1 MDIYSLKPY
10 QLQVAKAVLRSI
22 EDGKGLSFSVMIAR
36 QGGKNELSAWLEAVL
51 LGAAVHDGGSAIKAS
66 LTFHPQARISISRLQ
81 ETLRRSR
88 IYFEFQH
95 GNLLAV
101 GRARQLFLS
110 AHPTS
115 NVIGNTASL
124 LLEIDESQDISPDKF
139 NRDFMPMGAT
149 SNATTVHYGTAW
161 DDHSLL
167 EQVKQSNIELQ
178 RTDGIR
184 RHFEFDWKTVARH
197 NPHYKRYVEAERLRL
212 GSDHPLFRSQ
222 YCLVPV
228 TGKGRFIDH
237 NRQALLRG
245 SHHRISAPVAGRTY
259 VAGVDLAG
267 ESEQS
272 DERRLKT
279 NTPFRDST
287 VVTIGELRSTN
298 VGLGSEQSD
307 ERRLKTNAPFRDSTA
322 VTTGELPTMNAGHG
336 STLPSLRVVEH
347 FWWTGLPHS
356 ESFSRLVHI
365 LSEVWGCRRVV
376 VDATG
381 IGAGVAG
388 FLHKSIG
395 PSIVKPFTFTA
406 RSKSDLGFDL
416 LAAIN
421 SGRLRMYKPD
431 GSPEST
437 EFWSQISKARRT
449 VRPNQTINFFVD
461 PSEGHYDFLSSLAL
475 LVKAS
480 EYTPRRASGR
490 LREGYE

>member
-1 MDIYSLKPY
+1 MIDIYSLRPY
-10 QLQVAKAVLRSI
+10 QLQIAKAVLRSVQ
-22 EDGKGLSFSVMIAR
+22 DGKGLTFSVMIAR
-36 QGGKNELSAWLEAVL
+36 QGGKNELSAWIEAVL
-51 LGAAVHDGGSAIKAS
+51 LSAAAHDGGTAIKATP
-66 LTFHPQARISISRLQ
+66 TFHPQARISISRLQ
-81 ETLRRSR
+81 DTLRRSR
-88 IYFEFQH
+88 VYYEFQH
-95 GNLLAV
+95 GNLFAV

-110 AHPTS
+110 SHPTS
-115 NVIGNTASL
+115 NVLGNTASL
-124 LLEIDESQDISPDKF
+124 LLEIDESQDVSPDKF
-139 NRDFMPMGAT
+139 NRDFMPMGAS
-149 SNATTVHYGTAW
+149 SNVTTVHYGTAW
-161 DDHSLL
+161 DDQSLL
-167 EQVKQSNIELQ
+167 EQVKQSNIELE
-178 RTDGIR
+178 RADGIR
-184 RHFEFDWKTVARH
+184 RHFEFDWQAVARS

-212 GSDHPLFRSQ
+212 GSNHPLFRSQ

-228 TGKGRFIDH
+228 TGNGRFIDH

-245 SHHRISAPVAGRTY
+245 SHSRISAPVKGHTY
-259 VAGVDLAG
+259 VAGIDLAG
-267 ESEQS
+267 E
-272 DERRLKT
+272 
-279 NTPFRDST
+279 
-287 VVTIGELRSTN
+287 
-298 VGLGSEQSD
+298 SEQSD
-307 ERRLKTNAPFRDSTA
+307 ERRLKTNAPFRDSTV
-322 VTTGELPTMNAGHG
+322 VTIGELRSTNAGHG

-347 FWWTGLPHS
+347 FWWTGLPHT
-356 ESFSRLVHI
+356 ENFSRLVHI
-365 LSEVWGCRRVV
+365 LAEVWGCRRVV

-461 PSEGHYDFLSSLAL
+461 PSQGHDDFLSSLAL

-480 EYTPRRASGR
+480 EYIPRRASGR
-490 LREGYE
+490 LREGYA

>member
-1 MDIYSLKPY
+1 MIDIYSLRPY
-10 QLQVAKAVLRSI
+10 QLQIAKAILRSVQ
-22 EDGKGLSFSVMIAR
+22 DGKGLSFSVMIAR

-51 LGAAVHDGGSAIKAS
+51 LSAAAHDGGSAIKATP
-66 LTFHPQARISISRLQ
+66 TFHPQARISISRLQ
-81 ETLRRSR
+81 DTLRRSR
-88 IYFEFQH
+88 IYYEFQH
-95 GNLLAV
+95 GNLFAV

-110 AHPTS
+110 SHPTS
-115 NVIGNTASL
+115 NVLGNTASL
-124 LLEIDESQDISPDKF
+124 LLEIDESQDVSPDKF
-139 NRDFMPMGAT
+139 NRDFMPMGAS
-149 SNATTVHYGTAW
+149 SNTTTVHYGTAW

-167 EQVKQSNIELQ
+167 EQVKQSNIELE
-178 RTDGIR
+178 RADGIR
-184 RHFEFDWKTVARH
+184 RHFEFDWKAVARY

-245 SHHRISAPVAGRTY
+245 SHHRISAPVAGQTY

-272 DERRLKT
+272 DNLQFKA
-279 NTPFRDST
+279 NAPFKDST

-298 VGLGSEQSD
+298 G
-307 ERRLKTNAPFRDSTA
+307 
-322 VTTGELPTMNAGHG
+322 GHG
-336 STLPSLRVVEH
+336 SPLPSVRVVEH
-347 FWWTGLPHS
+347 FWWTGLPQT
-356 ESFSRLVHI
+356 ENFSRLLHI

-381 IGAGVAG
+381 IGAGVAD
-388 FLHKSIG
+388 FLRKSIG

-421 SGRLRMYKPD
+421 SGRLQTYKPD

-461 PSEGHYDFLSSLAL
+461 PAQGHDDFLSSLAL

-480 EYTPRRASGR
+480 EHIPRRASGR
-490 LREGYE
+490 LRQGYE

>member
-1 MDIYSLKPY
+1 MIDIYSLRPY
-10 QLQVAKAVLRSI
+10 QLQIAKAILRSVQ
-22 EDGKGLSFSVMIAR
+22 DGKGLSFSVMIAR

-51 LGAAVHDGGSAIKAS
+51 LSAAAHDGGSAIKATP
-66 LTFHPQARISISRLQ
+66 TFHPQARISISRLQ
-81 ETLRRSR
+81 DTLRRSR
-88 IYFEFQH
+88 IYYEFQH
-95 GNLLAV
+95 GNLFAV

-110 AHPTS
+110 SHPTS
-115 NVIGNTASL
+115 NVLGNTASL
-124 LLEIDESQDISPDKF
+124 LLEIDESQDVSPDKF
-139 NRDFMPMGAT
+139 NRDFMPMGAS

-167 EQVKQSNIELQ
+167 EQVKQSNIELE

-184 RHFEFDWKTVARH
+184 RHFEFDWKAVARY

-228 TGKGRFIDH
+228 TGNGRFIDH

-245 SHHRISAPVAGRTY
+245 SHHRISAPVKGQTY

-279 NTPFRDST
+279 NAPFRDST
-287 VVTIGELRSTN
+287 VVTIGELRST
-298 VGLGSEQSD
+298 
-307 ERRLKTNAPFRDSTA
+307 
-322 VTTGELPTMNAGHG
+322 NAGHG

-347 FWWTGLPHS
+347 FWWTGLPHT
-356 ESFSRLVHI
+356 ENFSRLLHI

-461 PSEGHYDFLSSLAL
+461 LAQGHDDFLSSLAL

-480 EYTPRRASGR
+480 EYIPRRASGR
-490 LREGYE
+490 LRQGYE